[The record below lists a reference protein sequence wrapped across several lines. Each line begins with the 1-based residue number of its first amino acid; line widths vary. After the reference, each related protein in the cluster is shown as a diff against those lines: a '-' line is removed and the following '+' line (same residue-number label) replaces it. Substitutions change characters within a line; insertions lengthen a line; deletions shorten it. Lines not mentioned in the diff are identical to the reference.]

1 KIARAMQHQ
10 PALLLGRFDLYET
23 HGRPPRR
30 LADRLSVGRIVLVAL
45 DVGLH
50 VLRRHQPHPVAKFR
64 EFTRPI
70 MSRGAGF
77 HADKASRQR
86 LEELQHLAA
95 PQLLTNDD
103 LFSRVDAM
111 DLQHVL
117 GDIQTDRGNLHVDSS
132 LIPKARAQVSRGPSR
147 VFPIDGLDRFASTSS
162 TPLQSIFAQTQTYS
176 AVARLLTPL
185 PQAQALD

>member
-1 KIARAMQHQ
+1 MRPHGIDYLGPLPHQKIARAMQHQ

-23 HGRPPRR
+23 QGRPPRR
-30 LADRLSVGRIVLVAL
+30 LADRLGVGRIVLVAL

-103 LFSRVDAM
+103 LFSR
-111 DLQHVL
+111 DLEHVL
-117 GDIQTDRGNLHVDSS
+117 GDIQIDRGNLHVDGS
-132 LIPKARAQVSRGPSR
+132 LM
-147 VFPIDGLDRFASTSS
+147 
-162 TPLQSIFAQTQTYS
+162 
-176 AVARLLTPL
+176 
-185 PQAQALD
+185 

>member
-1 KIARAMQHQ
+1 MIFSSSLIPSRPCAATMPSSAKCARM
-10 PALLLGRFDLYET
+10 ALITWVRCRIKRSRARCNINRPCCSVDLICT
-23 HGRPPRR
+23 KRT
-30 LADRLSVGRIVLVAL
+30 VGRRAASQIASAS
-45 DVGLH
+45 
-50 VLRRHQPHPVAKFR
+50 AKFR

-111 DLQHVL
+111 DLEHVL
-117 GDIQTDRGNLHVDSS
+117 GDIQTDRGNLHVDSF
-132 LIPKARAQVSRGPSR
+132 LM
-147 VFPIDGLDRFASTSS
+147 
-162 TPLQSIFAQTQTYS
+162 
-176 AVARLLTPL
+176 
-185 PQAQALD
+185 